1 MYSVY
6 TPPSIEDSL
15 SRWQQICYWAQ
26 QNDRCQQ
33 YEKDTVVSCEIGWI
47 YFVKRGV
54 VRLHG
59 QQIISDSLPNLSKSS
74 IASFMPKAIAQ
85 DTSAA
90 PIDPKTT
97 TSLLALVGTGK
108 PFELGREKHVQ
119 IQATA
124 HTRNTEVLRIHA
136 SELSLVP
143 GFEIDTL
150 QAFRYQH
157 QRQMLRLNN
166 LTQGRTVDQLLGYLH
181 LLAEEFGVEDK
192 KGLHLPFVLTHSQL
206 AGAIGSTRVTIT
218 RMLGELRRDG
228 EINIS
233 GDNKISLPRRKHP
246 TWHLHLIE

>member
-6 TPPSIEDSL
+6 TPSTIEDPL
-15 SRWQQICYWAQ
+15 LRWQQICYWAQ

-33 YEKDTVVSCEIGWI
+33 YQKDAVVSCEIGWI
-47 YFVKRGV
+47 YFVRRGV

-59 QQIISDSLPNLSKSS
+59 QQIISDSLLKSS
-74 IASFMPKAIAQ
+74 KLSLGRGASEATTIDLPKP
-85 DTSAA
+85 T
-90 PIDPKTT
+90 P
-97 TSLLALVGTGK
+97 SLLALVGTGQ
-108 PFELGREKHVQ
+108 PFELGREQHVQ

-181 LLAEEFGVEDK
+181 LLAEEFGEEDK
-192 KGLHLPFVLTHSQL
+192 TGLHLPFVLTHSQL
-206 AGAIGSTRVTIT
+206 AAAIGSSRVTIT
-218 RMLGELRRDG
+218 RMLGELRKYG
-228 EINIS
+228 EIKMSN
-233 GDNKISLPRRKHP
+233 GNKISLPLRKNP
-246 TWHLHLIE
+246 TLHLHLIE